1 MKKPLFLIIFLLFSM
16 SVFAQKTP
24 SFRQYASKPEKAKAK
39 TIDFS
44 SHKRARTFRTNL
56 TNALKD
62 GVNFAG
68 HYVLATWGC
77 GTNCSDG
84 GIIDARNGKVYF
96 PKELEGI
103 GIGFCEID
111 YEKTEPLVYKPESR
125 LLVLSGFKGGDLNS
139 EKSSCGIYYFEWT
152 GTALKQV
159 GFVKKKRTA
168 TP

>member
-1 MKKPLFLIIFLLFSM
+1 MKKLLFFILLMLFSFNA
-16 SVFAQKTP
+16 FAQKTP
-24 SFRQYASKPEKAKAK
+24 SFRQYSSKIEKAKTKA
-39 TIDFS
+39 IDFS

-77 GTNCSDG
+77 GTNCSDS
-84 GIIDARNGKVYF
+84 GIIDARNGRVYF
-96 PKELEGI
+96 PKELGGI

-111 YEKTEPLVYKPESR
+111 YENVEPLAFKPDSR

-139 EKSSCGIYYFEWT
+139 EKTSCGIYYFEWT

-159 GFVKKKRTA
+159 GFVKKKRTS